1 VQFFKTPNIDF
12 VGKRRAMLIGSAAV
26 ILIGLASIAIQRGLR
41 LSIDFAGGALVEV
54 QTETAVPLQ
63 DVRAIVSNAGF
74 EGAEITR
81 FGAENEYLIKV
92 KSIANADSTAKQIV
106 AAIRQGVGGQAVDLR
121 RVETVGPKIGA
132 ELRTNALWAIVY
144 SFIGILIY
152 VGWRFD
158 FRFAVASIIATAHDV
173 FFTLAFFS
181 FARIEISLGV
191 LAALLT
197 IVGYSLNDTVVVFDR
212 IRENLH
218 LRRREDFGKLVNTSI
233 NETLSRTVIT
243 GTTTLLVLV
252 SLMVLG
258 GEVIKDFAITLFF
271 GIVVGTYSSIFIAAP
286 VVVEWNIWRPMK
298 QQKKL

>member
-1 VQFFKTPNIDF
+1 MQFFKTPNINF
-12 VGKRRAMLIGSAAV
+12 VGIRRTALIGSAVV

-54 QTETAVPLQ
+54 QTGTPVPLQ
-63 DVRAIVSNAGF
+63 DVRSIVGGAGF
-74 EGAEITR
+74 DGAEITR
-81 FGAENEYLIKV
+81 FGQENEYLIKV
-92 KSIANADSTAKQIV
+92 KSVANADTTAKQIV
-106 AAIRQGVGGQAVDLR
+106 AAIRQGVGDNPVDLR

-132 ELRTNALWAIVY
+132 ELRQSALWAIVY
-144 SFIGILIY
+144 SFLGILIY

-181 FARIEISLGV
+181 FVGMEMSLGV
-191 LAALLT
+191 LAAVLT

-218 LRRREDFGKLVNTSI
+218 LRRRENFDTLVNTSI

-243 GTTTLLVLV
+243 GTTTLLALL
-252 SLMVLG
+252 SLIFLG
-258 GEVIKDFAITLFF
+258 GEVIQDFAVTLLF
-271 GIVVGTYSSIFIAAP
+271 GIIVGTYSSVFIAAP
-286 VVVEWNIWRPMK
+286 ILVEWNHLRPMK
-298 QQKKL
+298 SK

>member
-1 VQFFKTPNIDF
+1 MQFFKTPNIDF
-12 VGKRRAMLIGSAAV
+12 VGIRRATLIGSAAL
-26 ILIGLASIAIQRGLR
+26 ILAGLASIAIQRGLR

-54 QTETAVPLQ
+54 RTETPVPLQ
-63 DVRAIVSNAGF
+63 DIRSIVANAGF
-74 EGAEITR
+74 DGSEITR
-81 FGAENEYLIKV
+81 FGEENEYLIKV
-92 KSIANADSTAKQIV
+92 KSVANADSTAKTIV
-106 AAIRQGVGGQAVDLR
+106 SAIRTGVGNNAVDLR

-132 ELRTNALWAIVY
+132 ELRKSALWAILY

-181 FARIEISLGV
+181 FVRMEMSLGV
-191 LAALLT
+191 LAAVLT

-218 LRRREDFGKLVNTSI
+218 LRRRENFDTLVNTSI

-243 GTTTLLVLV
+243 GTTTLLALL
-252 SLMVLG
+252 SLILLG

-271 GIVVGTYSSIFIAAP
+271 GIIVGTYSSVFIAAP
-286 VVVEWNIWRPMK
+286 VLVEWNHLRPMK
-298 QQKKL
+298 PQK